1 MGNGKVNEAADRLKR
16 AGFSDEFV
24 ADALRPEIFSNDHTD
39 MGTGHS
45 DFPKHQDLH
54 LDMPFRLEAQASAAT
69 LSASL
74 ELREALNEWVRVIN
88 DRISQLE
95 RRVDSLQGNGQG

>member
-1 MGNGKVNEAADRLKR
+1 MSKAKTDEVAGRMKR
-16 AGFSDEFV
+16 AGFSDEFI
-24 ADALRPEIFSNDHTD
+24 ADALRPEIFSDAHTD

-54 LDMPFRLEAQASAAT
+54 LDMPFRLEARTDAAP

-74 ELREALNEWVRVIN
+74 ELREALNEWVRVMN
-88 DRISQLE
+88 DRVTLLE
-95 RRVDSLQGNGQG
+95 RRVDSLEDNKNP